1 MFYNRQEHYR
11 YAFGHP
17 QELTIQLKGRGA
29 ASLHYGLLLDVSP
42 RGGKFFL
49 EKELAEVND
58 EIDVEFTLNHEKIH
72 LKAVLLWKE
81 STTEGWM
88 YGMEFHKD
96 PIKEMLINS
105 ELKAY
110 LELE

>member
-17 QELTIQLKGRGA
+17 QELLIRSNEPSGT
-29 ASLHYGLLLDVSP
+29 SLHYGLLLDVSP

-49 EKELAEVND
+49 EKELEKIKE
-58 EIDVEFTLNHEKIH
+58 EIDVEFTLNHEKLY
-72 LKAVLLWKE
+72 LKGILLWKE

-96 PIKEMLINS
+96 PGKEMLINN

>member
-11 YAFGHP
+11 HVFGTPH
-17 QELTIQLKGRGA
+17 ELVIHLNGPHEA
-29 ASLHYGLLLDVSP
+29 LLHHGLLLDISP

-49 EKELAEVND
+49 EKELVEING
-58 EIDVEFTLNHEKIH
+58 EIDVEFTLNYERIH
-72 LKAVLLWKE
+72 LKALLLWKE

-88 YGMEFHKD
+88 YGMEFPRD
-96 PIKEMLINS
+96 PIKEMLIGN

-110 LELE
+110 RELE

>member
-17 QELTIQLKGRGA
+17 QELIIHLNEPGET
-29 ASLHYGLLLDVSP
+29 SEHYGLLLDVSP

-49 EKELAEVND
+49 EKELDGIKE
-58 EIDVEFTLNHEKIH
+58 EIDVEFTLNHEKIY
-72 LKAVLLWKE
+72 LKAILLWKE

-96 PIKEMLINS
+96 PIKEMLINN

-110 LELE
+110 LEFE